1 MEDRRP
7 RAGRLWLAALLAA
20 LLCAPASP
28 RAQGTT
34 NGPAVPEAASQCLS
48 CHGPFGRP
56 DNTDFPIIGGQ
67 NASYLAAALRAYR
80 AGQRTGELAETMTP
94 FAQQLDDRAIED
106 LAAFFATLR
115 SLR

>member
-1 MEDRRP
+1 M
-7 RAGRLWLAALLAA
+7 ARLRSCARTWRFAAVLAA
-20 LLCAPASP
+20 LLCDPRGL
-28 RAQGTT
+28 RAQGGADWPSVPLAA
-34 NGPAVPEAASQCLS
+34 GPCLS

-56 DNTDFPIIGGQ
+56 ENLDYPIIGGQ

>member
-7 RAGRLWLAALLAA
+7 RAGKWWLAAALAA

-34 NGPAVPEAASQCLS
+34 NDPPVPEAAAQCLS
-48 CHGPFGRP
+48 CHGSFGRP
-56 DNTDFPIIGGQ
+56 DNLDYPIIGGQ

-80 AGQRTGELAETMTP
+80 AGQRTSDLAQTMTP
-94 FAQQLDDRAIED
+94 FAQGLDDRTIED
-106 LAAFFATLR
+106 LAAFFSTLR